1 MNRVWHVETLAFLKT
16 YILGQFPTEIL
27 QDCLP
32 ELSGPIVGGG
42 QELVGLGAW
51 GSLLYHQMQPIYA
64 DHWNRTDQHFSIIQD
79 PLCRLFNLI
88 LLAYMNNRKG
98 FHKICIFPL
107 LCRILLQVCKGE
119 MGKGFQIFL
128 RLVGQAGH
136 LLLGHL
142 LEIAGIGQKTMSSC
156 KDESSHPMQ
165 KNCFACTI

>member
-64 DHWNRTDQHFSIIQD
+64 DQHFPIIQD
-79 PLCRLFNLI
+79 PLCCLFNLI
-88 LLAYMNNRKG
+88 LLACMNNRKG

-107 LCRILLQVCKGE
+107 LCGILLQVCKGE
-119 MGKGFQIFL
+119 MGKGFQISL

-142 LEIAGIGQKTMSSC
+142 LEIAGIGQKTVSSC

-165 KNCFACTI
+165 KNSFACTI